1 MSLFVCWDYE
11 NPSMTLDGVSD
22 WLEQCG
28 TPAALVNEI
37 VAALADLQVG
47 QTYVDSDGDT
57 WERVE

>member
-1 MSLFVCWDYE
+1 MSLFVCLDYE
-11 NPSMTLDGVSD
+11 NPSMTFDGVFD

-28 TPAALVNEI
+28 TPTALVNEI